1 MVIREDEGMDD
12 LPSDESEAEE
22 TDESDDDDEG
32 GDEGGRERDSEPTK
46 ENMKFL
52 LDILQKKGRYISKLV
67 TTLSSLHM
75 STGKT

>member
-22 TDESDDDDEG
+22 TDESDDD
-32 GDEGGRERDSEPTK
+32 DEGGRERDSEPTK

>member
-22 TDESDDDDEG
+22 TDESDDDEG
-32 GDEGGRERDSEPTK
+32 GDERDSEPTK

-52 LDILQKKGRYISKLV
+52 LDMLQKKGRYISKLV

>member
-1 MVIREDEGMDD
+1 MDD

-22 TDESDDDDEG
+22 TDESDDDEG
-32 GDEGGRERDSEPTK
+32 GDERDSEPTK

-75 STGKT
+75 STGKTLIS